1 MGPME
6 RLEMWPLFGL
16 KVTTPRVT
24 MRSVD
29 PDLAYELASLA
40 ASGIH
45 DPAYMP
51 FYIPW
56 TDLPSPDL
64 ERGALR
70 YYFRTWGELSPERWS
85 IPLAVFEGGQL
96 VGMQDFK
103 THDFATLRTFS
114 TGSWLGQR
122 FQGRGIGKEMRAA
135 ALHLG
140 FAGFDAVR
148 AETDAYADNTAS
160 LAVTRSLGYETNGS
174 RWELRR
180 GEPAEYLRFTMDRT
194 HWEKIRRDDIVI
206 EGLDERLRSFLGL
219 DG

>member
-1 MGPME
+1 VE
-6 RLEMWPLFGL
+6 RAGLWPLFAL
-16 KVTTPRVT
+16 TVRTPRVT

-29 PDLAYELASLA
+29 LDLAYELADLA
-40 ASGIH
+40 SEGIH
-45 DPAYMP
+45 DPAFMP

-56 TDLPSPDL
+56 TDLPSPEL
-64 ERGALR
+64 ERGVLR
-70 YYFRTWGELSPERWS
+70 YYFRTWAELTSDQWS
-85 IPLAVFEGGQL
+85 IPLAVFEANEL

-103 THDFATLRTFS
+103 THDFAKLRSFS

-160 LAVTRSLGYETNGS
+160 LAVTRSLGYRPNGS

-180 GEPAEYLRFTMDRT
+180 GEPAEYLRFTMDRE
-194 HWEKIRRDDIVI
+194 HWQTIRRDDITI
-206 EGLDERLRSFLGL
+206 DGLGAELRSFLGL
-219 DG
+219 AAPS